1 MNELT
6 IRPATFADRDALFP
20 LVKTFATSFMPDEES
35 FRGSFSRLVVNE
47 RACLLVAEAGTAIG
61 YLLGFAHD
69 TFYANGPVAWVEE
82 LMVGESW
89 RRQHVGQRLIQEFEA
104 WAANRG
110 CRLVALAT
118 RRAEPFYKSLG
129 YEDSATYFRRLLA

>member
-1 MNELT
+1 
-6 IRPATFADRDALFP
+6 
-20 LVKTFATSFMPDEES
+20 
-35 FRGSFSRLVVNE
+35 
-47 RACLLVAEAGTAIG
+47 CLLVAEAGTAIG